1 MTTSKNETTMAKIS
15 LAKAKKQIIA
25 KIKRKGGLYE
35 NLGEHELWELQA
47 ANDFA
52 CTEDYM
58 ELYRWIESLDYD
70 TVQKYL

>member
-1 MTTSKNETTMAKIS
+1 MAKMTV
-15 LAKAKKQIIA
+15 AKAKKQIIA

-35 NLGEHELWELQA
+35 NCGEHELRELQA

-52 CTEDYM
+52 CNEDYM
-58 ELYRWIESLDYD
+58 ELYRWIESLDHD